1 MARNEEIDEN
11 DAGTVMVGG
20 MDNLVPGGKDKAEEI
35 EIEVEDKK
43 PAKEARGE
51 IRVDED
57 ERDEDARLAY
67 DVQDDD
73 EIEERGLSRRQRR
86 NRQRKTVVAGRDQEI
101 AGLYQ
106 RIESLTSMVGQMGQS
121 QVGITINNLDTQLGA
136 ANQALVLADTEIKK
150 AVSAGDLARYDELIG
165 LKNEAQGRVYQ
176 LMRHKQGIQQ
186 ELQRGGTVQQP
197 QRPQGAAPQQSNGL
211 DQRTQDFTQTFIERF
226 DFDPNGT
233 DERTLIIKALDD
245 SVAAEGYRS
254 NTPLYW
260 RTLEKKLARR
270 DIMPLDPDGDDDDS
284 PPPRRDVA
292 RRSNGGRPPTA
303 GGSNNRR
310 GTGTSFRLDPMARDY
325 LEGEGLLHLQGLD
338 EAQKAKR
345 SRLITQWQEGMRK
358 AARGEA

>member
-1 MARNEEIDEN
+1 
-11 DAGTVMVGG
+11 
-20 MDNLVPGGKDKAEEI
+20 
-35 EIEVEDKK
+35 
-43 PAKEARGE
+43 
-51 IRVDED
+51 
-57 ERDEDARLAY
+57 
-67 DVQDDD
+67 
-73 EIEERGLSRRQRR
+73 
-86 NRQRKTVVAGRDQEI
+86 
-101 AGLYQ
+101 
-106 RIESLTSMVGQMGQS
+106 
-121 QVGITINNLDTQLGA
+121 
-136 ANQALVLADTEIKK
+136 
-150 AVSAGDLARYDELIG
+150 
-165 LKNEAQGRVYQ
+165 
-176 LMRHKQGIQQ
+176 
-186 ELQRGGTVQQP
+186 
-197 QRPQGAAPQQSNGL
+197 L